1 LFFFKIKRNILFD
14 RFILSTYL
22 KHFTLKHFFF
32 SICVLGCCLL
42 FATPVLGQSRLAD
55 SLERLLLTAPPDT
68 HRVSMLYDLAWE
80 ILDNETDKAE
90 QKLWEAVALAQK
102 TGFKAGEANAWNGL
116 GNVEEIRGNAPKAIT
131 YYEQTLQLR
140 TALGDEAGVARV
152 NSNIGKAYAG
162 IGDLNNA
169 LLYQRQNLFICE
181 KLKDANGIARA
192 HLALGNLMQDM
203 GFYPEAYE
211 QVNQYRQYV
220 EDTEDLEGKARAYTL
235 LGHIRFELE
244 MLGEAR
250 NYYEKALQLWE
261 SLNDKV
267 YLADALSDLANVLDE
282 LDTTKTGMAIP
293 YYMKALVIRTE
304 LDDQLG
310 IANIYNNLGDAYKHL
325 KKYELGL
332 YYLNKAFKL
341 QTELDDQP
349 GLMET
354 YNTFGDVLYGMGDI
368 QQALGYVKKYFEI
381 AQAIHD
387 DKFVQRG
394 YKDFAKIYAAMGD
407 YKKAF
412 EYRVLYDDLRYKRLD
427 ETRATDFERKDV
439 VFSEGRKQRELE
451 QNQHQ
456 LELQNAKIA
465 RANIIGIALIGGAL
479 ALAILVALLFNRSRI
494 RAKANRELAAKNITI
509 EKERARADNLL
520 KNILPEKTAEELK
533 LHNTVQPVRYESVSV
548 LFSDF
553 KGFTTIAEL
562 VTPEDL
568 IRELDECFKMFDEIA
583 AAYRIEKIKTIGD
596 SYMCAAGLPEVNET
610 HAVDMVRA
618 AIEMQRRLHQLMR
631 QKQAEGKPA
640 FEMRIGI
647 NSGPVVAGIV
657 GSHKFAYDIWGDTVN
672 TAARLEQGGVVNKI
686 NISEATYQLV
696 KHRFECTYRGKMAA
710 KNKGD
715 IDMYFVEYDL
725 TTDTSG

>member
-1 LFFFKIKRNILFD
+1 MFFFKIKRNILFD

-22 KHFTLKHFFF
+22 EHFTLKHFFF

-55 SLERLLLTAPPDT
+55 SLEQLLLTAPPDT

-116 GNVEEIRGNAPKAIT
+116 GNVEEIRGNTPKAIQ

-140 TALGDEAGVARV
+140 TALGDEAGVARI
-152 NSNIGKAYAG
+152 NSNIGKAYAA
-162 IGDLNNA
+162 IGEMEKA
-169 LLYQRQNLFICE
+169 LLYQRQNLSICE
-181 KLKDANGIARA
+181 KLKDAKGIARA
-192 HLALGNLMQDM
+192 HWALGSIMQDK
-203 GFYPEAYE
+203 GFYLDAYE
-211 QVNQYRQYV
+211 HLNQYRQYV
-220 EDTEDLEGKARAYTL
+220 EDTQDIEGKARAYTL

-244 MLGEAR
+244 MLDDAR
-250 NYYEKALQLWE
+250 NWYKKALIVRE
-261 SLNDKV
+261 FLNDKV
-267 YLADALSDLANVLDE
+267 YEADALSDLANVLDD
-282 LDTTKTGMAIP
+282 LDSTQTGMAIP
-293 YYMKALVIRTE
+293 YYMKALAIRTE
-304 LDDQLG
+304 LEDYAG
-310 IANIYNNLGDAYKHL
+310 IASIYNNLGDVYKHQKKFELALDYL
-325 KKYELGL
+325 KKALKIRL
-332 YYLNKAFKL
+332 A
-341 QTELDDQP
+341 LDDQS

-354 YNTFGDVLYGMGDI
+354 YNTFGDVLYG
-368 QQALGYVKKYFEI
+368 LGNNKKSLYYVKLYFDI
-381 AQAIHD
+381 AAKIKD
-387 DKFVQRG
+387 DKFRQKG
-394 YKDFAKIYAAMGD
+394 FKDFAKLYASLGD
-407 YKKAF
+407 YKSAF
-412 EYRVLYDDLRYKRLD
+412 ENEKAYGSLRFSRINEKRD
-427 ETRATDFERKDV
+427 KEFQRMEISI
-439 VFSEGRKQRELE
+439 SEGKVAKQ
-451 QNQHQ
+451 QHQ
-456 LELQNAKIA
+456 LELQTAKIA

-562 VTPEDL
+562 VSPEDL

-725 TTDTSG
+725 TTDTTV

>member
-140 TALGDEAGVARV
+140 TAVGDEAGVARV
-152 NSNIGKAYAG
+152 NSNIGKAYVAVG
-162 IGDLNNA
+162 A
-169 LLYQRQNLFICE
+169 LE
-181 KLKDANGIARA
+181 KAEDYLRRSLKIFEGLKDKSGIART
-192 HLALGNLMQDM
+192 HLGLGDLYLKLGDYLKAN
-203 GFYPEAYE
+203 EE
-211 QVNQYRQYV
+211 VNYYRGYV
-220 EDTEDLEGKARAYTL
+220 EDKRDIIGISLAYTK
-235 LGHIRFELE
+235 LGHIQFE
-244 MLGEAR
+244 R
-250 NYYEKALQLWE
+250 E
-261 SLNDKV
+261 SLNEARLWYEASLKIQEQLQDSF
-267 YLADALSDLANVLDE
+267 YLAAALSDLANVLEEMDS
-282 LDTTKTGMAIP
+282 TRSIAIP
-293 YYMKALVIRTE
+293 LYMRALAISQAIE
-304 LDDQLG
+304 DQAS
-310 IANIYNNLGDAYKHL
+310 IASICNNLGDAYKHL
-325 KKYELGL
+325 KEYDKGL
-332 YYLNKAFKL
+332 YYLKRAL
-341 QTELDDQP
+341 QIRSDLNDRS
-349 GLMET
+349 GVMET
-354 YNTFGDVLYGMGDI
+354 YNMLGDVLYGLGEYQKSMIYIKLYFDI
-368 QQALGYVKKYFEI
+368 AIKIKNEKYQQKGL
-381 AQAIHD
+381 
-387 DKFVQRG
+387 
-394 YKDFAKIYAAMGD
+394 KDMAKLYAAMGD
-407 YKKAF
+407 YKNAF
-412 EYRVLYDDLRYKRLD
+412 ENEKAYDELRYKRIDEKRDKDFQYKEQQYTKERIEKEKKQQQLQKDLD
-427 ETRATDFERKDV
+427 Y
-439 VFSEGRKQRELE
+439 
-451 QNQHQ
+451 
-456 LELQNAKIA
+456 
-465 RANIIGIALIGGAL
+465 ALIGGAL

-631 QKQAEGKPA
+631 QKKAEGKPA

-672 TAARLEQGGVVNKI
+672 TAARLEQGGLVNKI

>member
-1 LFFFKIKRNILFD
+1 LPFFQIKENILYY
-14 RFILSTYL
+14 RFILSTYSD
-22 KHFTLKHFFF
+22 HSALKHFFYG
-32 SICVLGCCLL
+32 ILVLGCYLL
-42 FATPVLGQSRLAD
+42 FIIPAVGQSHSVD

-68 HRVSMLYDLAWE
+68 HRVSILYELAWE

-102 TGFKAGEANAWNGL
+102 LGFKAGEANAWNGL
-116 GNVEEIRGNAPKAIT
+116 GNVEEIRGNTPKAIT

-152 NSNIGKAYAG
+152 NSNIGKAYAT
-162 IGDLNNA
+162 IGDLEKA

-181 KLKDANGIARA
+181 KLKDTKGIARA
-192 HLALGNLMQDM
+192 HLAIGNIMEEM

-220 EDTEDLEGKARAYTL
+220 EDTDDIEGKARAYTL

-244 MLGEAR
+244 MLDEAR
-250 NYYEKALQLWE
+250 NYYEKALKVRETLK
-261 SLNDKV
+261 DKV
-267 YLADALSDLANVLDE
+267 YLADAYSDLANVLDE
-282 LDTTKTGMAIP
+282 LDTTHTAMAIP
-293 YYMKALVIRTE
+293 YYMKALAIRTE
-304 LDDQLG
+304 LDDQEG
-310 IANIYNNLGDAYKHL
+310 IADIYNNLGDAYKHL

-332 YYLNKAFKL
+332 NYLNKALKIQL
-341 QTELDDQP
+341 EINNQP

-354 YNTFGDVLYGMGDI
+354 YNTFGDILYGLGEVRK
-368 QQALGYVKKYFEI
+368 ALAYVEKYFNI
-381 AQAIHD
+381 AKAIHD
-387 DKFVQRG
+387 EKFEQKG
-394 YKDFAKIYAAMGD
+394 YKDFAKIYAALGD

-412 EYRVLYDDLRYKRLD
+412 DFRVLYDNLRYKRLD
-427 ETRATDFERKDV
+427 ESRTKDFERKDV
-439 VFSEGRKQRELE
+439 VFSEGRKQREIE
-451 QNQHQ
+451 QKQHQ
-456 LELQNAKIA
+456 LELQTAKIA

-562 VTPEDL
+562 VSPEDL

-583 AAYRIEKIKTIGD
+583 ATYRIEKIKTIGD

-618 AIEMQRRLHQLMR
+618 AIEMQRRLHQLMQ
-631 QKQAEGKPA
+631 QKQALGKPA